1 MEKMR
6 SVPFIVFGIAL
17 VNADIEDSTKKKSK
31 Y

>member
-17 VNADIEDSTKKKSK
+17 VNADIDVATRKKSK
-31 Y
+31 